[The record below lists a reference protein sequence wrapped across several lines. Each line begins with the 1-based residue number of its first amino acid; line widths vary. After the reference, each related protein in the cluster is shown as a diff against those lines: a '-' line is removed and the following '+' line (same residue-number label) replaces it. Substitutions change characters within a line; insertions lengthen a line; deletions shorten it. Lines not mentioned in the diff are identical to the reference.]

1 MIFTLVAFW
10 WCRSRVAAH
19 RFDRADSWLG
29 QADIYVVRIH
39 VVINSMK
46 RLDFLWVEGVDEDE
60 NDYIFIPEVN
70 DQKEFDGGSVAIL
83 RRVIESWQ

>member
-1 MIFTLVAFW
+1 
-10 WCRSRVAAH
+10 
-19 RFDRADSWLG
+19 
-29 QADIYVVRIH
+29 
-39 VVINSMK
+39 MK

-60 NDYIFIPEVN
+60 NDYIFILEVN